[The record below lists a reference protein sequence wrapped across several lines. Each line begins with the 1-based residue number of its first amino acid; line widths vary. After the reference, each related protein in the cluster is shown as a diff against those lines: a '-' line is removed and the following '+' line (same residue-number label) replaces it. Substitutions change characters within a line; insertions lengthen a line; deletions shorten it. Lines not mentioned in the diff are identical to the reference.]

1 VKAVNSSWAN
11 VLRTASAPAFF
22 DYFRTIMVKKQIK
35 NQLIKR
41 SCMHFFHYKK
51 GELYAE
57 EVPVREIVAKYGTP
71 VYIYSASTLVR
82 HFKAYD
88 EAFDGK
94 PHIICFALKANSN
107 SALIHLFAKHGAGAD
122 VVSGGELFRA
132 LKAGVPSEKIVYAGV
147 GKTADEIR
155 YALKSKIL
163 MFNVESE
170 NELREIDSIAGEM
183 KVTASIALR
192 INPDIDPQTHPYIST
207 GLKKH
212 KFGIPIEDALE
223 YYKFAKSLKNIAV
236 TGIHKHIG
244 SQLTKISPFVDA
256 LKRIL
261 ILVDELSENGIR
273 IEYLDIGGGL
283 GITYLH
289 EEPPQPSDLAKR
301 ILPLLE
307 DRDLTVVMEP
317 GRSLVGNA
325 GILVTKTLYLKAS
338 EDKNFVIVD
347 AGMNDLM
354 RPSLYDAY
362 HHIQPVVK
370 SRRHTLI
377 VDVVGPICESGDFL
391 AKDREIQKVKQGEY
405 LAVMSAGAYGF
416 SMSSTYNSRPRVAEV
431 MVSGKEFGLVRRRE
445 SYADLLRGESMPEF
459 IR

>member
-1 VKAVNSSWAN
+1 
-11 VLRTASAPAFF
+11 
-22 DYFRTIMVKKQIK
+22 
-35 NQLIKR
+35 
-41 SCMHFFHYKK
+41 MHFFKYKK

-57 EVPVREIVAKYGTP
+57 EVPVREIAAKYGTP

-94 PHIICFALKANSN
+94 HHIICFALKANSN
-107 SALIHLFAKHGAGAD
+107 SAVIRLFAKHGAGAD

-132 LKAGVPSEKIVYAGV
+132 LKAGIPAKKIVYAGV

-155 YALKSKIL
+155 FALKSKIL

-170 NELREIDSIAGEM
+170 NELREIDRIAADM
-183 KVTASIALR
+183 KVKASIALR

-212 KFGIPIEDALE
+212 KFGIPIDDALE
-223 YYKFAKSLKNIAV
+223 HYKFAKSLKNIAV
-236 TGIHKHIG
+236 VGIHKHIG

-261 ILVDELSENGIR
+261 ILIDELAKSGIR
-273 IEYLDIGGGL
+273 IDFLDIGGGL
-283 GITYLH
+283 GITYLD
-289 EEPPQPSDLAKR
+289 EQPPQPRDLAGH

-307 DRDLTVVMEP
+307 GRDVTVVMEP

-325 GILVTKTLYLKAS
+325 GILVTKTLYLK
-338 EDKNFVIVD
+338 EGEEKNFVIVD

-354 RPSLYDAY
+354 RPSLYNAY

-370 SRRHTLI
+370 TRRDTI
-377 VDVVGPICESGDFL
+377 IADVVGPICESGDFL
-391 AKDREIQKVKQGEY
+391 AKDREIPKVNQGEY

-431 MVSGKEFGLVRRRE
+431 MVNGTKFALVRKRE
-445 SYADLLRGESMPEF
+445 TYADLLRGESIPEF

>member
-1 VKAVNSSWAN
+1 
-11 VLRTASAPAFF
+11 
-22 DYFRTIMVKKQIK
+22 
-35 NQLIKR
+35 
-41 SCMHFFHYKK
+41 MHFFKYKK

-57 EVPVREIVAKYGTP
+57 EVPVREIAAKYGTP

-94 PHIICFALKANSN
+94 HHIICFALKANSN
-107 SALIHLFAKHGAGAD
+107 SAVIRLFAKHGAGAD

-132 LKAGVPSEKIVYAGV
+132 LKAGIPAKKIVYAGV

-155 YALKSKIL
+155 FALKSKIL

-170 NELREIDSIAGEM
+170 NELREIDRIAADM
-183 KVTASIALR
+183 NVKASIALR

-212 KFGIPIEDALE
+212 KFGIPIDDALE
-223 YYKFAKSLKNIAV
+223 HYKFAKSLKNIAV
-236 TGIHKHIG
+236 VGIHKHIG

-261 ILVDELSENGIR
+261 ILIDELAKSGIR
-273 IEYLDIGGGL
+273 IDFLDIGGGL
-283 GITYLH
+283 GITYLD
-289 EEPPQPSDLAKR
+289 EQPPQPRDLAGQ

-307 DRDLTVVMEP
+307 GRDVTVVMEP

-325 GILVTKTLYLKAS
+325 GILVTKTLYLK
-338 EDKNFVIVD
+338 EGEEKNFVIVD

-354 RPSLYDAY
+354 RPSLYNAY

-370 SRRHTLI
+370 TRRDTI
-377 VDVVGPICESGDFL
+377 IADVVGPICESGDFL
-391 AKDREIQKVKQGEY
+391 AKDREIPKVNQGEY

-431 MVSGKEFGLVRRRE
+431 MVNGTKFALVRKRE
-445 SYADLLRGESMPEF
+445 TYADLLRGESIPEF

>member
-1 VKAVNSSWAN
+1 
-11 VLRTASAPAFF
+11 
-22 DYFRTIMVKKQIK
+22 
-35 NQLIKR
+35 
-41 SCMHFFHYKK
+41 MHFFKYKK

-57 EVPVREIVAKYGTP
+57 EVPVREIATKYGTP

-94 PHIICFALKANSN
+94 HHIICFALKANSN
-107 SALIHLFAKHGAGAD
+107 SAVIRLFAKHGAGAD

-132 LKAGVPSEKIVYAGV
+132 LKAGIPAKKIVYAGV
-147 GKTADEIR
+147 GKTAEEIR
-155 YALKSKIL
+155 FALKSKIL

-170 NELREIDSIAGEM
+170 NELREIDRIAADM
-183 KVTASIALR
+183 KVKASIALR

-212 KFGIPIEDALE
+212 KFGIPIDDALE
-223 YYKFAKSLKNIAV
+223 HYKFAKSLKNIAV
-236 TGIHKHIG
+236 VGIHKHIG

-261 ILVDELSENGIR
+261 ILIDELAKSGIR
-273 IEYLDIGGGL
+273 IDFLDIGGGL
-283 GITYLH
+283 GITYLD
-289 EEPPQPSDLAKR
+289 EQPPQPRDLAGQ

-307 DRDLTVVMEP
+307 GRDVTVVLEP

-325 GILVTKTLYLKAS
+325 GILVTKTLYLK
-338 EDKNFVIVD
+338 EGEEKNFVIVD

-354 RPSLYDAY
+354 RPSLYNAY

-370 SRRHTLI
+370 TRRDTI
-377 VDVVGPICESGDFL
+377 IADIVGPICESGDFL
-391 AKDREIQKVKQGEY
+391 AKDREIPKVNQGEY
-405 LAVMSAGAYGF
+405 LAVVSAGAYGF

-431 MVSGKEFGLVRRRE
+431 MVNGTKFALVRKRE
-445 SYADLLRGESMPEF
+445 TYADLLRGESIPEF